1 MKNTTDTV
9 FYCNERSEM
18 EVNMEQSFHYQ
29 LMAVQSLVQKKIL
42 EQLSDTNLT
51 IGQPKVLEYLGHHD
65 GMSQKDIARACHIEP
80 GSMTSILNRM
90 EDKNL
95 IERKM
100 LHGNR
105 RSLYV
110 FLTPY
115 GKEMWNRHLHKLS
128 RKFGKISLSLRRKN
142 LWKLCNRFTII
153 CQQNKK

>member
-1 MKNTTDTV
+1 
-9 FYCNERSEM
+9 
-18 EVNMEQSFHYQ
+18 MEQSFHYQ

-105 RSLYV
+105 RSLY
-110 FLTPY
+110 LLELNNRKPS
-115 GKEMWNRHLHKLS
+115 EMLL
-128 RKFGKISLSLRRKN
+128 
-142 LWKLCNRFTII
+142 
-153 CQQNKK
+153 

>member
-1 MKNTTDTV
+1 
-9 FYCNERSEM
+9 
-18 EVNMEQSFHYQ
+18 MEQSFHYQ

-51 IGQPKVLEYLGHHD
+51 IGQPKVLEYLGRHD

-115 GKEMWNRHLHKLS
+115 GKEMWQHVEQAFAQIEQEIWKDISVTAQKEFMETLQQIYNNLS
-128 RKFGKISLSLRRKN
+128 TK
-142 LWKLCNRFTII
+142 
-153 CQQNKK
+153 

>member
-1 MKNTTDTV
+1 
-9 FYCNERSEM
+9 
-18 EVNMEQSFHYQ
+18 MEQSFHYQ

-115 GKEMWNRHLHKLS
+115 GKEMWQHVEQAFAQIEQEIIAPENRSGCLAVIEEVMLDEPQY
-128 RKFGKISLSLRRKN
+128 
-142 LWKLCNRFTII
+142 WKKYYLCHCAERIYGNFATDL
-153 CQQNKK
+153 Q

>member
-65 GMSQKDIARACHIEP
+65 GMSQK
-80 GSMTSILNRM
+80 
-90 EDKNL
+90 
-95 IERKM
+95 
-100 LHGNR
+100 
-105 RSLYV
+105 RSALSRSRLYV
-110 FLTPY
+110 
-115 GKEMWNRHLHKLS
+115 
-128 RKFGKISLSLRRKN
+128 I
-142 LWKLCNRFTII
+142 
-153 CQQNKK
+153 